1 MATELERQRLRLDLG
16 LAATDITNMPDATAD
31 ALFVEAGESYTDSA
45 SILAS
50 TRVIAISR
58 LMMQAASEVD
68 HTQNESSEKS
78 SQRYA
83 HLAKELEKWQGRLDM
98 AVGAT
103 QGSSARFGKPTRRP
117 ARVKEYPGSWGW

>member
-1 MATELERQRLRLDLG
+1 MDLG
-16 LAATDITNMPDATAD
+16 LSATDTTNLPDATAD
-31 ALFVEAGESYTDSA
+31 ALFVEAAESYSDTA

-68 HTQNESSEKS
+68 HSQNESSEKS

-83 HLAKELEKWQGRLDM
+83 QLAKELEKWQGRL
-98 AVGAT
+98 AVAIAGAGGAT
-103 QGSSARFGKPTRRP
+103 ARFGRTTRRP